1 MKNHPEKQN
10 TTSKILTFI
19 FACLCVFSAFGKTE
33 IQPHHPRLLFTTTEE
48 KAVKKL
54 IKKDPLARQLAAF
67 LKTKADSIAEAPQ
80 IPYKMDKY
88 GNMLWTSRAY
98 VLRLGTL
105 SLAYRLYGEQKYLDA
120 ANKTLLWVCG
130 YKDWDPKHYLDTAE
144 MTTAVA
150 IAYDW
155 LFDALPETTRK
166 IIKGSIYKNAISN
179 VLREYEKG
187 GPGSWA
193 KRETNWNVVCNT
205 GMTLGA
211 LAVAEDYPK
220 ETATILENAARYM
233 PNCLKHF
240 APDGVCYEGPAY
252 WGYTNSYL
260 SLYLKAVSDNGGDQG
275 GIGELPGVSRTALF
289 YKRTLTPSGQ
299 RFNFGNAS
307 TEEVMNTPAF
317 FFFSRRYQQP
327 EVAEWF
333 RKEIEK
339 TIKQNQ
345 PIHQLFF
352 LSLPWFNP
360 ASPTQNENIPSLEV
374 YHNSI
379 NDLVVLNGNRKEKGS
394 VFLVAKGGLPNQAH
408 QQMDCGTF
416 IIESDS
422 VCWTE
427 DLGADDYALPGFW
440 DGKPGGD
447 RWKYFRNNNFSHN
460 TLNIDRQPQ
469 YANGKAFVC
478 EENTHTA
485 HPYARLDL
493 SEVYKVQ
500 AHKAFRK
507 FTLINDHTIEVEDEV
522 ELRNTS
528 STVFWTAATKADVT
542 INGSVAQLQKDGKVF
557 YFRILSPE
565 GATFHTYPAYNTYPG
580 EKTIKGITM
589 LEIACP
595 AQGGKAK
602 ITVEMSS
609 KNNSNSF

>member
-211 LAVAEDYPK
+211 LAVAEDYP
-220 ETATILENAARYM
+220 EEAETILKNAAHYM

-260 SLYLKAVSDNGGDQG
+260 SLYLKAVNDNGGDQG
-275 GIGELPGVSRTALF
+275 GIGQLPGVSRTALF

-307 TEEVMNTPAF
+307 AEEVLNTPAF
-317 FFFSRRYQQP
+317 FFFSRRYHQP

-528 STVFWTAATKADVT
+528 STVFWTAATKAEVT
-542 INGSVAQLQKDGKVF
+542 INGSVAQLQKDEKVF

-565 GATFHTYPAYNTYPG
+565 GATFHTYPAYNTYLG
-580 EKTIKGITM
+580 EKPIKGITM

-609 KNNSNSF
+609 KK

>member
-1 MKNHPEKQN
+1 MKNHPKKQN

-166 IIKGSIYKNAISN
+166 IIKGSIYKNSISN

-211 LAVAEDYPK
+211 LAVAEDYP
-220 ETATILENAARYM
+220 EEAETILKNAAHYM

-260 SLYLKAVSDNGGDQG
+260 SLYLKAVNDNGGDQG
-275 GIGELPGVSRTALF
+275 GIGQLPGVSRTALF

-478 EENTHTA
+478 EENTRTA

-522 ELRNTS
+522 EVRNTS

-580 EKTIKGITM
+580 EKPIKGITM

>member
-1 MKNHPEKQN
+1 MC
-10 TTSKILTFI
+10 TLFLILWITI
-19 FACLCVFSAFGKTE
+19 PAFGYVSST
-33 IQPHHPRLLFTTTEE
+33 HPRLLFNKVEE
-48 KAVKKL
+48 KEVKKL
-54 IKKDPLARQLAAF
+54 IKKDPLVGKLASF
-67 LKTKADSIAEAPQ
+67 LKEKADSMVVLPQ
-80 IPYKMDKY
+80 LTYDLNKY
-88 GNMLWTSRAY
+88 GNILYTSRAY
-98 VLRLGTL
+98 VTRLGTL
-105 SLAYRLYGEQKYLDA
+105 SLTYRLYGEQKYLDA
-120 ANKTLLWVCG
+120 VNKTLLWICD
-130 YKDWDPKHYLDTAE
+130 YKDWDPKHFLDTAE

-155 LFDALPETTRK
+155 LFDVLPESTRQK
-166 IIKGSIYKNAISN
+166 VKESIYKNAISI

-220 ETATILENAARYM
+220 ETATILENAARYI

-240 APDGVCYEGPAY
+240 APDGVCYESLTY
-252 WGYTNSYL
+252 WGYTTSYL
-260 SLYLKAVSDNGGDQG
+260 ALYLKAVEQNGGDQA
-275 GIGELPGVSRTALF
+275 GIGQLPGISKTALYF
-289 YKRTLTPSGQ
+289 KRTLTPSGQ
-299 RFNFGNAS
+299 QFNFGNTTIGEAL
-307 TEEVMNTPAF
+307 NTPSF
-317 FFFSRRYQQP
+317 FFFSKYYRLP

-333 RKEIEK
+333 RTEI
-339 TIKQNQ
+339 NQ
-345 PIHQLFF
+345 SIQGKKALHPLFF
-352 LSLPWFNP
+352 LTLPWFD
-360 ASPTQNENIPSLEV
+360 AKSPTKTENIPPLEV

-379 NDLVVLNGNRKEKGS
+379 NDLLVLNGNRKEKGS
-394 VFLVAKGGLPNQAH
+394 IFLVAKGGTPNQAH

-440 DGKPGGD
+440 DYKPGGD

-469 YANGKAFVC
+469 YTNGKAFVC

-485 HPYARLDL
+485 QPYARLDL

-528 STVFWTAATKADVT
+528 STVFWIAATKADVT
-542 INGSVAQLQKDGKVF
+542 INGSVAQLQKDEKVF

-565 GATFHTYPAYNTYPG
+565 GATFHTYPAYNTYLG
-580 EKTIKGITM
+580 EKPIKGITM

-595 AQGGKAK
+595 AQGGKVK

-609 KNNSNSF
+609 KK

>member
-1 MKNHPEKQN
+1 MC
-10 TTSKILTFI
+10 TLFLILWITI
-19 FACLCVFSAFGKTE
+19 PAFGYVSST
-33 IQPHHPRLLFTTTEE
+33 HPRLLFNKVEE
-48 KAVKKL
+48 KEVKKL
-54 IKKDPLARQLAAF
+54 IKKDPLARELASF
-67 LKTKADSIAEAPQ
+67 LKEKADSMVVLPQ
-80 IPYKMDKY
+80 LTYDLNKY
-88 GNMLWTSRAY
+88 GNILYTSRAY
-98 VLRLGTL
+98 VTRLGTL

-120 ANKTLLWVCG
+120 VNKTLLWICD
-130 YKDWDPKHYLDTAE
+130 YKDWDPTHFLDTAE

-155 LFDALPETTRK
+155 LFNALPESTRQK
-166 IIKGSIYKNAISN
+166 VKESIYKNAISI

-240 APDGVCYEGPAY
+240 APDGVCYESLTY
-252 WGYTNSYL
+252 WGYTTSYL
-260 SLYLKAVSDNGGDQG
+260 ALYLKAVEQNGGDQT
-275 GIGELPGVSRTALF
+275 GIGQLPGISKTALYF
-289 YKRTLTPSGQ
+289 KRTLTPSGQ
-299 RFNFGNAS
+299 QFNFGNTTIGEAL
-307 TEEVMNTPAF
+307 NTPSF
-317 FFFSRRYQQP
+317 FFFSKYYHLP

-333 RKEIEK
+333 RTEI
-339 TIKQNQ
+339 NQ
-345 PIHQLFF
+345 SIQGKKALHPLFF
-352 LSLPWFNP
+352 LTLPWFD
-360 ASPTQNENIPSLEV
+360 AKSPTKTENIPPLEV

-379 NDLVVLNGNRKEKGS
+379 NDLLVLNGNRKEKGS
-394 VFLVAKGGLPNQAH
+394 IFLVAKGGTPNQAH

-422 VCWTE
+422 VSWTE

-440 DGKPGGD
+440 DYKPGGD

-485 HPYARLDL
+485 QPYARLDL

-522 ELRNTS
+522 EVRNTS

-580 EKTIKGITM
+580 EKPIKGITM

>member
-1 MKNHPEKQN
+1 MC
-10 TTSKILTFI
+10 TLFLILWITI
-19 FACLCVFSAFGKTE
+19 PAFGYVSST
-33 IQPHHPRLLFTTTEE
+33 HPRLLFNKVEE
-48 KAVKKL
+48 KEVKKL
-54 IKKDPLARQLAAF
+54 IKKDPLVGKLASF
-67 LKTKADSIAEAPQ
+67 LKEKADSMVVLPQ
-80 IPYKMDKY
+80 LTYDLNKY
-88 GNMLWTSRAY
+88 GNILYTSRAY
-98 VLRLGTL
+98 VTRLGTL
-105 SLAYRLYGEQKYLDA
+105 SLTYRLYGEQKYLDA
-120 ANKTLLWVCG
+120 VNKTLLWICD
-130 YKDWDPKHYLDTAE
+130 YKDWDPKHFLDTAE

-155 LFDALPETTRK
+155 LFDVLPESTRQK
-166 IIKGSIYKNAISN
+166 VKESIYKNAISI

-240 APDGVCYEGPAY
+240 APDGVCYESLTY
-252 WGYTNSYL
+252 WGYTTSYL
-260 SLYLKAVSDNGGDQG
+260 ALYLKAVEQNGGDQA
-275 GIGELPGVSRTALF
+275 GIGQLPGISKTALYF
-289 YKRTLTPSGQ
+289 KRTLTPSGQ
-299 RFNFGNAS
+299 QFNFGNTTIGEAL
-307 TEEVMNTPAF
+307 NTPSF
-317 FFFSRRYQQP
+317 FFFSKYYRLP

-333 RKEIEK
+333 RTEI
-339 TIKQNQ
+339 NQ
-345 PIHQLFF
+345 SIQGKKALHPLFF
-352 LSLPWFNP
+352 LTLPWFD
-360 ASPTQNENIPSLEV
+360 AKSPTKTENIPPLEV

-379 NDLVVLNGNRKEKGS
+379 NDLLVLNGNRKEKGS
-394 VFLVAKGGLPNQAH
+394 IFLVAKGGTPNQAH

-440 DGKPGGD
+440 DYKPGGD

-485 HPYARLDL
+485 QPYARLDL

-528 STVFWTAATKADVT
+528 STVFWIAATKADVT
-542 INGSVAQLQKDGKVF
+542 INGSVAQLQKDEKVF

-565 GATFHTYPAYNTYPG
+565 GATFHTYPAYNTYLG
-580 EKTIKGITM
+580 EKPIKGITM

-595 AQGGKAK
+595 AQGGKVK

-609 KNNSNSF
+609 KK

>member
-1 MKNHPEKQN
+1 MC
-10 TTSKILTFI
+10 TLFLILWITI
-19 FACLCVFSAFGKTE
+19 PAFGYVSST
-33 IQPHHPRLLFTTTEE
+33 HPRLLFNKVEE
-48 KAVKKL
+48 KEVKKL
-54 IKKDPLARQLAAF
+54 IKKDPLAGNLASF
-67 LKTKADSIAEAPQ
+67 LKEKADSMVILPQ
-80 IPYKMDKY
+80 LTYDLNKY
-88 GNMLWTSRAY
+88 GNILYTSRTY
-98 VLRLGTL
+98 VTRLGTL

-120 ANKTLLWVCG
+120 VNKTLLWICG
-130 YKDWDPKHYLDTAE
+130 YKDWDPKHFLDTAE

-155 LFDALPETTRK
+155 LFDALPESTRQK
-166 IIKGSIYKNAISN
+166 VKESIYKNAISI

-240 APDGVCYEGPAY
+240 APDGVCYESLTY
-252 WGYTNSYL
+252 WGYTTSYL
-260 SLYLKAVSDNGGDQG
+260 ALYLKAVEQNGGDQA
-275 GIGELPGVSRTALF
+275 GIGQLPGISKTALYF
-289 YKRTLTPSGQ
+289 KRTLTPSGQ
-299 RFNFGNAS
+299 QFNFGNTTIGEAL
-307 TEEVMNTPAF
+307 NTPSF
-317 FFFSRRYQQP
+317 FFFSKYYRLP

-333 RKEIEK
+333 RTEI
-339 TIKQNQ
+339 NQ
-345 PIHQLFF
+345 SIQGKKALHPLFF
-352 LSLPWFNP
+352 LTLPWFD
-360 ASPTQNENIPSLEV
+360 AKSPTKTENIPPLEV

-379 NDLVVLNGNRKEKGS
+379 NDLLVLNGNRKEKGS
-394 VFLVAKGGLPNQAH
+394 IFLVAKGGTPNQAH

-422 VCWTE
+422 VSWTE

-440 DGKPGGD
+440 DYKPGGD

-485 HPYARLDL
+485 QPYARLDL

-522 ELRNTS
+522 ELRNPS

-580 EKTIKGITM
+580 EKPIKGITM

-609 KNNSNSF
+609 KNDSNSF

>member
-211 LAVAEDYPK
+211 LAVAEDYP
-220 ETATILENAARYM
+220 EEAETILKNAAHYM

-260 SLYLKAVSDNGGDQG
+260 SLYLKAVNDNGGDQG
-275 GIGELPGVSRTALF
+275 GIGQLPGVSRTALF

-307 TEEVMNTPAF
+307 AEEVLNTPAF
-317 FFFSRRYQQP
+317 FFFSKHYGQP
-327 EVAEWF
+327 EIAEWF

-339 TIKQNQ
+339 TIRQNQ
-345 PIHQLFF
+345 PMHQLFF

-360 ASPTQNENIPSLEV
+360 ASPAQNEQIPALEV

-379 NDLVVLNGNRKEKGS
+379 NDLLVLNVDRKEKGS

-408 QQMDCGTF
+408 QQMDCGAF

-565 GATFHTYPAYNTYPG
+565 GTTFHTYPAYNTYLG
-580 EKTIKGITM
+580 EKPIKGITM

-609 KNNSNSF
+609 KK

>member
-580 EKTIKGITM
+580 EKPIKGITM

>member
-211 LAVAEDYPK
+211 LAVAEDYP
-220 ETATILENAARYM
+220 EEAETILKNAAHYM

-260 SLYLKAVSDNGGDQG
+260 SLYLKAVNDNGGDQG
-275 GIGELPGVSRTALF
+275 GIGQLPGVSRTALF

-528 STVFWTAATKADVT
+528 STVFWTAATKAEVT
-542 INGSVAQLQKDGKVF
+542 INGSVAQLQKDEKVF

-580 EKTIKGITM
+580 EKPIKGITM

-602 ITVEMSS
+602 ITVEMSN
-609 KNNSNSF
+609 KK

>member
-1 MKNHPEKQN
+1 MC
-10 TTSKILTFI
+10 TLFLILWITI
-19 FACLCVFSAFGKTE
+19 PAFGYVSST
-33 IQPHHPRLLFTTTEE
+33 HPRLLFNKVEE
-48 KAVKKL
+48 KEVKKL
-54 IKKDPLARQLAAF
+54 IKKDPLAGNLASF
-67 LKTKADSIAEAPQ
+67 LKEKADSMVILPQ
-80 IPYKMDKY
+80 LTYDLNKY
-88 GNMLWTSRAY
+88 GNILYTSRTY
-98 VLRLGTL
+98 VTRLGTL

-120 ANKTLLWVCG
+120 VNKTLLWICG
-130 YKDWDPKHYLDTAE
+130 YKDWDPKHFLDTAE

-155 LFDALPETTRK
+155 LFDALPESTRQK
-166 IIKGSIYKNAISN
+166 VKESIYKNAISI

-240 APDGVCYEGPAY
+240 APDGVCYESLTY
-252 WGYTNSYL
+252 WGYTTSYL
-260 SLYLKAVSDNGGDQG
+260 ALYLKAVEQNGGDQA
-275 GIGELPGVSRTALF
+275 GIGQLPGISKTALYF
-289 YKRTLTPSGQ
+289 KRTLTPSGQ
-299 RFNFGNAS
+299 QFNFGNTTIGEAL
-307 TEEVMNTPAF
+307 NTPSF
-317 FFFSRRYQQP
+317 FFFSKYYRLP

-333 RKEIEK
+333 RTEI
-339 TIKQNQ
+339 NQ
-345 PIHQLFF
+345 SIQGKKALHPLFF
-352 LSLPWFNP
+352 LTLPWFD
-360 ASPTQNENIPSLEV
+360 AKSPTKTENIPPLEV

-379 NDLVVLNGNRKEKGS
+379 NDLLVLNGNRKEKGS
-394 VFLVAKGGLPNQAH
+394 IFLVAKGGTPNQAH

-422 VCWTE
+422 VSWTE

-440 DGKPGGD
+440 DYKPGGD

-485 HPYARLDL
+485 QPYARLDL

-500 AHKAFRK
+500 ACKAFRK
-507 FTLINDHTIEVEDEV
+507 FTLVNDHTVEVEDKV
-522 ELRNTS
+522 ELRNPS

-580 EKTIKGITM
+580 EKPIKGITM

>member
-1 MKNHPEKQN
+1 MC
-10 TTSKILTFI
+10 TLFLILWITI
-19 FACLCVFSAFGKTE
+19 PAFGYVSST
-33 IQPHHPRLLFTTTEE
+33 HPRLLFNKVEE
-48 KAVKKL
+48 KEVKKL
-54 IKKDPLARQLAAF
+54 IKKDPLAGNLASF
-67 LKTKADSIAEAPQ
+67 LKEKADSMVILPQ
-80 IPYKMDKY
+80 LTYDLNKY
-88 GNMLWTSRAY
+88 GNILYTSRTY
-98 VLRLGTL
+98 VTRLGTL

-120 ANKTLLWVCG
+120 VNKTLLWICG
-130 YKDWDPKHYLDTAE
+130 YKDWDPKHFLDTAE

-155 LFDALPETTRK
+155 LFDALPESTRQK
-166 IIKGSIYKNAISN
+166 VKESIYKNAISI

-240 APDGVCYEGPAY
+240 APDGVCYESLTY
-252 WGYTNSYL
+252 WGYTTSYL
-260 SLYLKAVSDNGGDQG
+260 ALYLKAVEQNGGDQA
-275 GIGELPGVSRTALF
+275 GIGQLPGISKTALYF
-289 YKRTLTPSGQ
+289 KRTLTPSGQ
-299 RFNFGNAS
+299 QFNFGNTTIGEAL
-307 TEEVMNTPAF
+307 NTPSF
-317 FFFSRRYQQP
+317 FFFSKYYRLP

-333 RKEIEK
+333 RTEI
-339 TIKQNQ
+339 NQ
-345 PIHQLFF
+345 SIQGKKALHPLFF
-352 LSLPWFNP
+352 LTLPWFD
-360 ASPTQNENIPSLEV
+360 AKSPTKTENIPPLEV

-379 NDLVVLNGNRKEKGS
+379 NDLLVLNGNRKEKGS
-394 VFLVAKGGLPNQAH
+394 IFLVAKGGTPNQAH

-422 VCWTE
+422 VSWTE

-440 DGKPGGD
+440 DYKPGGD

-485 HPYARLDL
+485 QPYARLDL

-500 AHKAFRK
+500 ACKAFRK
-507 FTLINDHTIEVEDEV
+507 FTLVNDHTVEVEDKV
-522 ELRNTS
+522 ELRNPS

-580 EKTIKGITM
+580 EKPIKGITM

-602 ITVEMSS
+602 ITVEMSN
-609 KNNSNSF
+609 KK

>member
-211 LAVAEDYPK
+211 LAVAEDYP
-220 ETATILENAARYM
+220 EEAETILKNAAHYM

-260 SLYLKAVSDNGGDQG
+260 SLYLKAVNDNGGDQG
-275 GIGELPGVSRTALF
+275 GIGQLPGVSRTALF

-307 TEEVMNTPAF
+307 AEEVLNTPAF
-317 FFFSRRYQQP
+317 FFFSKHYGQP
-327 EVAEWF
+327 EIAEWF

-339 TIKQNQ
+339 TIRQNQ
-345 PIHQLFF
+345 PMHQLFF

-360 ASPTQNENIPSLEV
+360 ASPAQNEQIPALEV

-379 NDLVVLNGNRKEKGS
+379 NDLLVLNVDRKEKGS
-394 VFLVAKGGLPNQAH
+394 VFLVAKGGLPIQAH

-522 ELRNTS
+522 EVRNTS

-565 GATFHTYPAYNTYPG
+565 GTTFHTYPAYNTYLG
-580 EKTIKGITM
+580 EKPIKGITM

-609 KNNSNSF
+609 KK

>member
-1 MKNHPEKQN
+1 MKNHPKKQN

-166 IIKGSIYKNAISN
+166 IIKGSIYKNSISN

-211 LAVAEDYPK
+211 LAVAEDYP
-220 ETATILENAARYM
+220 EEAETILKNAAHYM

-260 SLYLKAVSDNGGDQG
+260 SLYLKAVNDNGGDQG
-275 GIGELPGVSRTALF
+275 GIGQLPGVSRTALF

-580 EKTIKGITM
+580 EKPIKGITM

-609 KNNSNSF
+609 KNNSSSF

>member
-211 LAVAEDYPK
+211 LAVAEDYP
-220 ETATILENAARYM
+220 EEAETILKNAAHYM

-260 SLYLKAVSDNGGDQG
+260 SLYLKAVNDNGGDQG
-275 GIGELPGVSRTALF
+275 GIGQLPGVSRTALF

-307 TEEVMNTPAF
+307 AEEVLNTPAF
-317 FFFSRRYQQP
+317 FFFSKHYGQP
-327 EVAEWF
+327 EIAEWF

-379 NDLVVLNGNRKEKGS
+379 NDLVVLNGNRKEKDS

-485 HPYARLDL
+485 QPYARLDL

-522 ELRNTS
+522 EVRNTS

-580 EKTIKGITM
+580 EKPIKGITM

>member
-211 LAVAEDYPK
+211 LAVAEDYP
-220 ETATILENAARYM
+220 EEAETILKNAAHYM

-260 SLYLKAVSDNGGDQG
+260 SLYLKAVNDNGGDQG
-275 GIGELPGVSRTALF
+275 GIGQLPGVSRTALF

-307 TEEVMNTPAF
+307 AEEVLNTPAF
-317 FFFSRRYQQP
+317 FFFSKHYGQP
-327 EVAEWF
+327 EIAEWF

-339 TIKQNQ
+339 TIRQNQ
-345 PIHQLFF
+345 PMHQLFF

-360 ASPTQNENIPSLEV
+360 ASPAQNEQIPALEV

-379 NDLVVLNGNRKEKGS
+379 NDLLVLNVDRKEKGS

-580 EKTIKGITM
+580 EKPIKGITM

-609 KNNSNSF
+609 KNNSSSF

>member
-166 IIKGSIYKNAISN
+166 IIKGSIYKNAISI

-220 ETATILENAARYM
+220 ETARILENAARYM

-528 STVFWTAATKADVT
+528 STVFWTAATKAEVT
-542 INGSVAQLQKDGKVF
+542 INGSVAQLQKDEKVF

-565 GATFHTYPAYNTYPG
+565 GATFHTYPAYNTYLG
-580 EKTIKGITM
+580 EKPIKGITM

-609 KNNSNSF
+609 KK

>member
-211 LAVAEDYPK
+211 LAVAEDYP
-220 ETATILENAARYM
+220 EEAETILKNAAHYM

-252 WGYTNSYL
+252 WGYSNSYL
-260 SLYLKAVSDNGGDQG
+260 SLYLKAVNDNGGDQG
-275 GIGELPGVSRTALF
+275 GIGELPGVSRTSLF

-528 STVFWTAATKADVT
+528 STVFWTAATKAEVT
-542 INGSVAQLQKDGKVF
+542 INGSVAQLQKDEKVF

-565 GATFHTYPAYNTYPG
+565 GTTFHTYPAYNTYLG
-580 EKTIKGITM
+580 EKPIKGITM

-609 KNNSNSF
+609 KK

>member
-307 TEEVMNTPAF
+307 AEEVLNTPAF
-317 FFFSRRYQQP
+317 FFFSKHYGQP
-327 EVAEWF
+327 EIAEWF

-339 TIKQNQ
+339 TIRQNQ
-345 PIHQLFF
+345 PMHQLFF

-360 ASPTQNENIPSLEV
+360 ASPAQNEQIPALEV

-379 NDLVVLNGNRKEKGS
+379 NDLLVLNVDRKEKGS

-522 ELRNTS
+522 EVRNTS

-565 GATFHTYPAYNTYPG
+565 GTTFHTYPAYNTYLG
-580 EKTIKGITM
+580 EKPIKGITM

-609 KNNSNSF
+609 KK

>member
-1 MKNHPEKQN
+1 MKNHPKKQN

-166 IIKGSIYKNAISN
+166 IIKGSIYKNSISN

-211 LAVAEDYPK
+211 LAVAEDYP
-220 ETATILENAARYM
+220 EEAETILKNAAHYM

-260 SLYLKAVSDNGGDQG
+260 SLYLKAVNDNGGDQG

-485 HPYARLDL
+485 QPYARLDL

-542 INGSVAQLQKDGKVF
+542 INGSVAQLQKDEKVF

-580 EKTIKGITM
+580 EKPIKGITM

-595 AQGGKAK
+595 AQRGKAK

-609 KNNSNSF
+609 TNNSSSF

>member
-1 MKNHPEKQN
+1 MKNHPKKQN

-166 IIKGSIYKNAISN
+166 IIKGSIYKNSISN

-211 LAVAEDYPK
+211 LAVAEDYP
-220 ETATILENAARYM
+220 EEAETILKNAAHYM

-260 SLYLKAVSDNGGDQG
+260 SLYLKAVNDNGGDQG
-275 GIGELPGVSRTALF
+275 GIGQLPGVSRTALF

-317 FFFSRRYQQP
+317 FFFSRKYQQP

-478 EENTHTA
+478 EENTRTA
-485 HPYARLDL
+485 HPYARLNL

-522 ELRNTS
+522 EVRNTS

-542 INGSVAQLQKDGKVF
+542 INGSVAQLQKDEKVF

-580 EKTIKGITM
+580 EKPIKGITM

-595 AQGGKAK
+595 AQRGKAK

-609 KNNSNSF
+609 KNNSSSF

>member
-1 MKNHPEKQN
+1 MC
-10 TTSKILTFI
+10 TLFLILWITI
-19 FACLCVFSAFGKTE
+19 PAFGNVSST
-33 IQPHHPRLLFTTTEE
+33 HPRLLFNKVEE
-48 KAVKKL
+48 KEVKKL
-54 IKKDPLARQLAAF
+54 IKKDPLAGELASF
-67 LKTKADSIAEAPQ
+67 LKEKADSMVILPQ
-80 IPYKMDKY
+80 LTYDLNKY
-88 GNMLWTSRAY
+88 GNILYTSRAY
-98 VLRLGTL
+98 VTRLGTL

-120 ANKTLLWVCG
+120 VNKTLLWICD
-130 YKDWDPKHYLDTAE
+130 YKDWDPTHFLDTAE

-155 LFDALPETTRK
+155 LFDALPESTRQK
-166 IIKGSIYKNAISN
+166 VKESIYKNAISI

-220 ETATILENAARYM
+220 ETATILENAARYYM

-240 APDGVCYEGPAY
+240 APDGVCYESLTY
-252 WGYTNSYL
+252 WGYTTSYL
-260 SLYLKAVSDNGGDQG
+260 ALYLKAVEQNGGDQT
-275 GIGELPGVSRTALF
+275 GIGQLPGISKTALYF
-289 YKRTLTPSGQ
+289 KRTLTPSGQ
-299 RFNFGNAS
+299 QFNFGNTTIGEAL
-307 TEEVMNTPAF
+307 NTPSF
-317 FFFSRRYQQP
+317 FFFSKYYHLP

-333 RKEIEK
+333 RTEI
-339 TIKQNQ
+339 NQ
-345 PIHQLFF
+345 SIQGKKALHPLFF
-352 LSLPWFNP
+352 LTLPWFD
-360 ASPTQNENIPSLEV
+360 AKSPTKTENIPPLEV

-379 NDLVVLNGNRKEKGS
+379 NDLLVLNGNRKEKGS
-394 VFLVAKGGLPNQAH
+394 IFLVAKGGTPNQAH

-422 VCWTE
+422 VSWTE

-440 DGKPGGD
+440 DYKPGGD

-485 HPYARLDL
+485 QPYARLDL

-580 EKTIKGITM
+580 EKPIKGITI

-602 ITVEMSS
+602 ITVKMSN
-609 KNNSNSF
+609 KK

>member
-1 MKNHPEKQN
+1 MC
-10 TTSKILTFI
+10 TLFLILWITI
-19 FACLCVFSAFGKTE
+19 PAFGNVSST
-33 IQPHHPRLLFTTTEE
+33 HPRLLFNKVEE
-48 KAVKKL
+48 KEVKKL
-54 IKKDPLARQLAAF
+54 IKKDPLAGELASF
-67 LKTKADSIAEAPQ
+67 LKEKADSMVILPQ
-80 IPYKMDKY
+80 LTYDLNKY
-88 GNMLWTSRAY
+88 GNILYTSRAY
-98 VLRLGTL
+98 VTRLGTL

-120 ANKTLLWVCG
+120 VNNTLLWICN
-130 YKDWDPKHYLDTAE
+130 YKDWDPTHFLDTAE

-155 LFDALPETTRK
+155 LFDALPESTRQK
-166 IIKGSIYKNAISN
+166 VKESIYKNAISI

-240 APDGVCYEGPAY
+240 APDGVCYESLTY
-252 WGYTNSYL
+252 WGYTTSYL
-260 SLYLKAVSDNGGDQG
+260 ALYLKAVEQNGGDQT
-275 GIGELPGVSRTALF
+275 GIGQLPGISKTALYF
-289 YKRTLTPSGQ
+289 KRTLTPSGQ
-299 RFNFGNAS
+299 QFNFGNTTIGEAL
-307 TEEVMNTPAF
+307 NTPSF
-317 FFFSRRYQQP
+317 FFFSKYYHLP

-333 RKEIEK
+333 RTEI
-339 TIKQNQ
+339 NQ
-345 PIHQLFF
+345 SIQGKKALHPLFF
-352 LSLPWFNP
+352 LTLPWFD
-360 ASPTQNENIPSLEV
+360 AKSPTKTENIPPLEV

-379 NDLVVLNGNRKEKGS
+379 NDLLVLNGNRKEKGS
-394 VFLVAKGGLPNQAH
+394 IFLVAKGGTPNQAH

-422 VCWTE
+422 VSWTE

-440 DGKPGGD
+440 DYKPGGD

-485 HPYARLDL
+485 QPYARLDL
-493 SEVYKVQ
+493 SEIYKVQ
-500 AHKAFRK
+500 AHKALRK
-507 FTLINDHTIEVEDEV
+507 FTLVNDHTIEVEDEV
-522 ELRNTS
+522 ALRNTS

-580 EKTIKGITM
+580 EKPIKGITI

-602 ITVEMSS
+602 ITVKMSN
-609 KNNSNSF
+609 KK

>member
-1 MKNHPEKQN
+1 MC
-10 TTSKILTFI
+10 TLFLILWITI
-19 FACLCVFSAFGKTE
+19 PAFGYVSST
-33 IQPHHPRLLFTTTEE
+33 HPRLLFNKVEE
-48 KAVKKL
+48 KEVKKL
-54 IKKDPLARQLAAF
+54 IKKDPLAGELSAF
-67 LKTKADSIAEAPQ
+67 LKEKADSMVVLPQ
-80 IPYKMDKY
+80 LTYDLNKY
-88 GNMLWTSRAY
+88 GNILYTSRAY
-98 VLRLGTL
+98 VTRLGTL

-120 ANKTLLWVCG
+120 VNKTLLWICD
-130 YKDWDPKHYLDTAE
+130 YKDWDPTHFLDTAE

-155 LFDALPETTRK
+155 LFDALPESTRQK
-166 IIKGSIYKNAISN
+166 VKESIYKNAISI
-179 VLREYEKG
+179 VLCEYEKG

-211 LAVAEDYPK
+211 LAIAEDYPK

-240 APDGVCYEGPAY
+240 APDGVCYESLTY
-252 WGYTNSYL
+252 WGYTTSYL
-260 SLYLKAVSDNGGDQG
+260 ALYLKAVEQNGGDQA
-275 GIGELPGVSRTALF
+275 GIGQLPGISKTALYF
-289 YKRTLTPSGQ
+289 KRTLTPSGQ
-299 RFNFGNAS
+299 QFNFGNTTIGEAL
-307 TEEVMNTPAF
+307 NTPSF
-317 FFFSRRYQQP
+317 FFFSKYYRLP

-333 RKEIEK
+333 RTEI
-339 TIKQNQ
+339 NQ
-345 PIHQLFF
+345 SIQGKKALHPLFF
-352 LSLPWFNP
+352 LTLPWFDAKSP
-360 ASPTQNENIPSLEV
+360 AKSENIPPLEV

-379 NDLVVLNGNRKEKGS
+379 NDLLVLNRKRKEKGS
-394 VFLVAKGGLPNQAH
+394 IFLVAKGGTPNQAH

-422 VCWTE
+422 VSWTE

-440 DGKPGGD
+440 DYKPGGD

-485 HPYARLDL
+485 QPYARLDL

-557 YFRILSPE
+557 YFRILSPK
-565 GATFHTYPAYNTYPG
+565 GTTFHTYPAYNTYPG

>member
-211 LAVAEDYPK
+211 LAVAEDYP
-220 ETATILENAARYM
+220 EEAETILKNAAHYM

-260 SLYLKAVSDNGGDQG
+260 SLYLKAVNDNGGDQG
-275 GIGELPGVSRTALF
+275 GIGQLPGVSRTALF

-307 TEEVMNTPAF
+307 AEEVLNTPAF
-317 FFFSRRYQQP
+317 FFFSKHYGQP
-327 EVAEWF
+327 EIAEWF

-528 STVFWTAATKADVT
+528 STVFWTAATKAEVT
-542 INGSVAQLQKDGKVF
+542 INGSVAQLQKDEKVF

-565 GATFHTYPAYNTYPG
+565 GATFHTYPAYNTYLG
-580 EKTIKGITM
+580 EKPIKGITM

-609 KNNSNSF
+609 KK

>member
-1 MKNHPEKQN
+1 MC
-10 TTSKILTFI
+10 TLFLILWITI
-19 FACLCVFSAFGKTE
+19 PAFGYVSST
-33 IQPHHPRLLFTTTEE
+33 HPRLLFNKVEE
-48 KAVKKL
+48 KEVKKL
-54 IKKDPLARQLAAF
+54 IKKDTLAGKLASF
-67 LKTKADSIAEAPQ
+67 LKEKADSMVVLPQ
-80 IPYKMDKY
+80 LTYDLNKY
-88 GNMLWTSRAY
+88 GNILYTSRAY
-98 VLRLGTL
+98 VTRLGTL

-120 ANKTLLWVCG
+120 VNKTLLWICG
-130 YKDWDPKHYLDTAE
+130 YKDWDPKHFLDTAE

-155 LFDALPETTRK
+155 LFDALPESTRQK
-166 IIKGSIYKNAISN
+166 VKKSIYKNAISI

-240 APDGVCYEGPAY
+240 APDGVCYESLTY
-252 WGYTNSYL
+252 WGYTTSYL
-260 SLYLKAVSDNGGDQG
+260 ALYLKAVEQNGGDQA
-275 GIGELPGVSRTALF
+275 GIGQLPGISKTALYF
-289 YKRTLTPSGQ
+289 KRTLTPSGQ
-299 RFNFGNAS
+299 QFNFGNTTIGEAL
-307 TEEVMNTPAF
+307 NTPSF
-317 FFFSRRYQQP
+317 FFFSKYYRLP

-333 RKEIEK
+333 RTE
-339 TIKQNQ
+339 IKQSIQ
-345 PIHQLFF
+345 EKKALHPLFF
-352 LSLPWFNP
+352 LTLPWFDAKSP
-360 ASPTQNENIPSLEV
+360 AKSENIPSLEV

-394 VFLVAKGGLPNQAH
+394 VFLVAKGGTPNQAH

-440 DGKPGGD
+440 DYKPGGD

-485 HPYARLDL
+485 QPYARLDL
-493 SEVYKVQ
+493 SEIYKVQ
-500 AHKAFRK
+500 AHKALRK
-507 FTLINDHTIEVEDEV
+507 FTLVNDHTIEVEDEV
-522 ELRNTS
+522 ALRNTS

-580 EKTIKGITM
+580 EKPIKGITM

-602 ITVEMSS
+602 ITIEMSS

>member
-522 ELRNTS
+522 EVRNTS
-528 STVFWTAATKADVT
+528 STVFLTAATKADVT

-565 GATFHTYPAYNTYPG
+565 GTTFHTYPAYNTYLG
-580 EKTIKGITM
+580 EKPIKGITM

-609 KNNSNSF
+609 KK

>member
-211 LAVAEDYPK
+211 LAVAEDYP
-220 ETATILENAARYM
+220 EEAETILKNAAHYM

-260 SLYLKAVSDNGGDQG
+260 SLYLKAVNDNGGDQG
-275 GIGELPGVSRTALF
+275 GIGQLPGVSRTALF

-307 TEEVMNTPAF
+307 AEEVLNTPAF
-317 FFFSRRYQQP
+317 FFFSKHYGQP
-327 EVAEWF
+327 EIAEWF

-339 TIKQNQ
+339 TIRQNQ
-345 PIHQLFF
+345 PMHQLFF

-360 ASPTQNENIPSLEV
+360 ASPAQNEQIPALEV

-379 NDLVVLNGNRKEKGS
+379 NDLLVLNVDRKEKGS

-485 HPYARLDL
+485 QPYARLDL

-500 AHKAFRK
+500 ACKAFRK
-507 FTLINDHTIEVEDEV
+507 FTLVNDHTIEVEDKM
-522 ELRNTS
+522 ELRNPS

-557 YFRILSPE
+557 YFRILSPD
-565 GATFHTYPAYNTYPG
+565 GATFHTYPAYNTYLG
-580 EKTIKGITM
+580 EKPIKGITM

-609 KNNSNSF
+609 KK

>member
-1 MKNHPEKQN
+1 MY
-10 TTSKILTFI
+10 TLFLILWITI
-19 FACLCVFSAFGKTE
+19 PAFGYVSST
-33 IQPHHPRLLFTTTEE
+33 HPRLLFNKVEE
-48 KAVKKL
+48 KEVKKL
-54 IKKDPLARQLAAF
+54 IKKDPLARELASF
-67 LKTKADSIAEAPQ
+67 LKEKADSMVVLPQ
-80 IPYKMDKY
+80 LTYDLNKY
-88 GNMLWTSRAY
+88 GNILYTSRAY
-98 VLRLGTL
+98 VTRLGTL

-120 ANKTLLWVCG
+120 VNKTLLWICD
-130 YKDWDPKHYLDTAE
+130 YKDWDPTHFLDTAE
-144 MTTAVA
+144 MTTAVV

-155 LFDALPETTRK
+155 LFDALPESTRQK
-166 IIKGSIYKNAISN
+166 VKESIYKNAISI

-187 GPGSWA
+187 GSGSWA

-240 APDGVCYEGPAY
+240 APDGVCYESLTY
-252 WGYTNSYL
+252 WGYTTSYL
-260 SLYLKAVSDNGGDQG
+260 ALYLKAVEQNGGDQA
-275 GIGELPGVSRTALF
+275 GIGQLPGISKTALYF
-289 YKRTLTPSGQ
+289 KRTLTPSGQ
-299 RFNFGNAS
+299 QFNFGNTTIGEAL
-307 TEEVMNTPAF
+307 NTPSF
-317 FFFSRRYQQP
+317 FFFSKYYHLP

-333 RKEIEK
+333 RTEI
-339 TIKQNQ
+339 NQ
-345 PIHQLFF
+345 SIQGKKALHPLFF
-352 LSLPWFNP
+352 LTLPWFD
-360 ASPTQNENIPSLEV
+360 AKSPTKTENIPPLEV

-379 NDLVVLNGNRKEKGS
+379 NDLLVLNGNRKEKGS
-394 VFLVAKGGLPNQAH
+394 IFLVAKGGTPNQAH

-422 VCWTE
+422 VSWTE

-440 DGKPGGD
+440 DYKPGGN

-522 ELRNTS
+522 EVRNTS

-580 EKTIKGITM
+580 EKPIKGITM

>member
-1 MKNHPEKQN
+1 MC
-10 TTSKILTFI
+10 TLFLILWSTI
-19 FACLCVFSAFGKTE
+19 PAFGYVPST
-33 IQPHHPRLLFTTTEE
+33 HPRLLFNKVEE
-48 KAVKKL
+48 KEVKKL
-54 IKKDPLARQLAAF
+54 IKKDPLAGKLASF
-67 LKTKADSIAEAPQ
+67 LKEKADSMVVLPQ
-80 IPYKMDKY
+80 LTYDLNKY
-88 GNMLWTSRAY
+88 GNILYTSRAY
-98 VLRLGTL
+98 VTRLGTL

-120 ANKTLLWVCG
+120 VNKTLLWICG
-130 YKDWDPKHYLDTAE
+130 YKDWDPKHFLDTAE
-144 MTTAVA
+144 MITAVA

-155 LFDALPETTRK
+155 LFDALPESTRQK
-166 IIKGSIYKNAISN
+166 VKESIYKNAISI

-240 APDGVCYEGPAY
+240 APDGVCYESLTY
-252 WGYTNSYL
+252 WGYTTSYL
-260 SLYLKAVSDNGGDQG
+260 ALYLKAVEQNGGDQA
-275 GIGELPGVSRTALF
+275 GIGQLPGISKTALYF
-289 YKRTLTPSGQ
+289 KRTLTPSGQ
-299 RFNFGNAS
+299 QFNFGNTTIGEAL
-307 TEEVMNTPAF
+307 NTPSF
-317 FFFSRRYQQP
+317 FFFSKYYRLP

-333 RKEIEK
+333 RTQINQSIQEK
-339 TIKQNQ
+339 KVLH
-345 PIHQLFF
+345 PLFF
-352 LSLPWFNP
+352 LTLPWFDAKSP
-360 ASPTQNENIPSLEV
+360 AKSENIPPLEV

-379 NDLVVLNGNRKEKGS
+379 NDLLVLNGNRKEKGS
-394 VFLVAKGGLPNQAH
+394 VFLVAKGGTPNQAH

-427 DLGADDYALPGFW
+427 DLGADDYALSGFW
-440 DGKPGGD
+440 DYKPGGE

-485 HPYARLDL
+485 QPYARLDL

-500 AHKAFRK
+500 ACKAFRK
-507 FTLINDHTIEVEDEV
+507 FTLVNDHTIEVEDEV
-522 ELRNTS
+522 ELRNSS
-528 STVFWTAATKADVT
+528 STVFWTTATKADVT

-580 EKTIKGITM
+580 EKPIKGITM

-602 ITVEMSS
+602 ITVEMSN
-609 KNNSNSF
+609 KK

>member
-155 LFDALPETTRK
+155 LFDALPEATRK

-211 LAVAEDYPK
+211 LAVAEDYP
-220 ETATILENAARYM
+220 EEAETILKNAAHYM

-260 SLYLKAVSDNGGDQG
+260 SLYLKAVNDNGGDQG
-275 GIGELPGVSRTALF
+275 GIGQLPGVSRTALF

-307 TEEVMNTPAF
+307 AEEVLNTPAF
-317 FFFSRRYQQP
+317 FFFSKHYGQP
-327 EVAEWF
+327 EIAEWF

-339 TIKQNQ
+339 TIRQNQ
-345 PIHQLFF
+345 PMHQLFF

-360 ASPTQNENIPSLEV
+360 ASPAQNEQIPALEV

-379 NDLVVLNGNRKEKGS
+379 NDLLVLNVDRKEKGS

-485 HPYARLDL
+485 QPYARLDL

-500 AHKAFRK
+500 ACKAFRK
-507 FTLINDHTIEVEDEV
+507 FTLVNDHTIEVEDKV
-522 ELRNTS
+522 ELRNPS

-565 GATFHTYPAYNTYPG
+565 GATFHTYPAYNTYLG
-580 EKTIKGITM
+580 EKPIKGITM

-609 KNNSNSF
+609 KK

>member
-1 MKNHPEKQN
+1 MC
-10 TTSKILTFI
+10 TLFLILWITI
-19 FACLCVFSAFGKTE
+19 PAFGNVSST
-33 IQPHHPRLLFTTTEE
+33 HPRLLFNKVEE
-48 KAVKKL
+48 KEVKKL
-54 IKKDPLARQLAAF
+54 IKKDPLAGELASF
-67 LKTKADSIAEAPQ
+67 LKEKADSMVILPQ
-80 IPYKMDKY
+80 LTYDLNKY
-88 GNMLWTSRAY
+88 GNILYTSRAY
-98 VLRLGTL
+98 VTRLGTL

-120 ANKTLLWVCG
+120 VNKTLLWICD
-130 YKDWDPKHYLDTAE
+130 YKDWDPTHFLDTAE

-155 LFDALPETTRK
+155 LFDALPESTRQK
-166 IIKGSIYKNAISN
+166 VKESIYKNAISI

-240 APDGVCYEGPAY
+240 APDGVCYESLTY
-252 WGYTNSYL
+252 WGYTTSYL
-260 SLYLKAVSDNGGDQG
+260 ALYLKAVEQNGGDQT
-275 GIGELPGVSRTALF
+275 GIGQLPGISKTALYF
-289 YKRTLTPSGQ
+289 KRTLTPSGQ
-299 RFNFGNAS
+299 QFNFGNTTIGEAL
-307 TEEVMNTPAF
+307 NTPSF
-317 FFFSRRYQQP
+317 FFFSKYYHLP

-333 RKEIEK
+333 RTEI
-339 TIKQNQ
+339 NQ
-345 PIHQLFF
+345 SIQGKKALHPLFF
-352 LSLPWFNP
+352 LTLPWFD
-360 ASPTQNENIPSLEV
+360 AKSPTKTENIPPLEV

-379 NDLVVLNGNRKEKGS
+379 NDLLVLNGNRKEKGS
-394 VFLVAKGGLPNQAH
+394 IFLVAKGGTPNQAH

-422 VCWTE
+422 VSWTE

-440 DGKPGGD
+440 DYKPGGD

-485 HPYARLDL
+485 QPYARLDL

-609 KNNSNSF
+609 KNNSSSF

>member
-10 TTSKILTFI
+10 TAGKLLTFI
-19 FACLCVFSAFGKTE
+19 FACLCAFSAYGKTE
-33 IQPHHPRLLFTTTEE
+33 IHPRHPRLLFTTTEE

-54 IKKDPLARQLAAF
+54 IKKDPLAGQLAAF
-67 LKTKADSIAEAPQ
+67 LKTKADSIAEAQQ
-80 IPYKMDKY
+80 IPYKLDKY
-88 GNMLWTSRAY
+88 GALLWTSRAY

-120 ANKTLLWVCG
+120 ANETLLWLCN
-130 YKDWDPKHYLDTAE
+130 YKDWHPAHYLDTAE

-155 LFDALPETTRK
+155 LFDALPEATRQK
-166 IIKGSIYKNAISN
+166 VKESIYRNALSR

-187 GPGSWA
+187 GSGSWA

-205 GMTLGA
+205 GMTMGA
-211 LAVAEDYPK
+211 LAVAEDYP
-220 ETATILENAARYM
+220 EEAEIILKNAARYM

-260 SLYLKAVSDNGGDQG
+260 SLYLKAVNDNGGDQG
-275 GIGELPGVSRTALF
+275 GIGQLPGVSRTALF

-307 TEEVMNTPAF
+307 AEEVLNTPAF
-317 FFFSRRYQQP
+317 FFFSKHYGQP
-327 EVAEWF
+327 EIAEWF

-339 TIKQNQ
+339 TIRQNQ
-345 PIHQLFF
+345 PMHQLFF

-360 ASPTQNENIPSLEV
+360 ASPAQNEQIPALEV

-379 NDLVVLNGNRKEKGS
+379 NDLLVLNGDRKEKGS

-427 DLGADDYALPGFW
+427 DLGADDYSIPGFW
-440 DGKPGGD
+440 DYKPGGD

-460 TLNIDRQPQ
+460 TLNIDRQLQ

-478 EENTHTA
+478 EEKPDA
-485 HPYARLDL
+485 AQPYARIDL
-493 SEVYKVQ
+493 SETYKGQ
-500 AHKAFRK
+500 ARTAFRK
-507 FTLINDHTIEVEDEV
+507 FTLTDNQTIEVADEV
-522 ELRNTS
+522 ELRNPS
-528 STVFWTAATKADVT
+528 STIFWTVATKADVKVNENT
-542 INGSVAQLQKDGKVF
+542 ALLQKDGKEF
-557 YFRILSPE
+557 YFRIVYPD

-580 EKTIKGITM
+580 EKPIKGITM
-589 LEIACP
+589 LEAACTP
-595 AQGGKAK
+595 QTGKGK
-602 ITVEMSS
+602 IIIRMSS
-609 KNNSNSF
+609 KSK

>member
-211 LAVAEDYPK
+211 LAVAEDYP
-220 ETATILENAARYM
+220 EEAETILKNAAHYM

-260 SLYLKAVSDNGGDQG
+260 SLYLKAVNDNGGDQG
-275 GIGELPGVSRTALF
+275 GIGQLPGVSRTALF

-307 TEEVMNTPAF
+307 AEEVLNTPAF

-528 STVFWTAATKADVT
+528 STVFWTAATKAEVT
-542 INGSVAQLQKDGKVF
+542 INGSVAQLQKDEKVF

-565 GATFHTYPAYNTYPG
+565 GATFHTYPAYNTYLG
-580 EKTIKGITM
+580 EKPIKGITM

-609 KNNSNSF
+609 KK

>member
-211 LAVAEDYPK
+211 LAVAEDYP
-220 ETATILENAARYM
+220 EEAETILKNAAHYM

-260 SLYLKAVSDNGGDQG
+260 SLYLKAVNDNGGDQG
-275 GIGELPGVSRTALF
+275 GIGQLPGVSRTALF

-478 EENTHTA
+478 EENTRTA

-522 ELRNTS
+522 EVRNTS

-580 EKTIKGITM
+580 EKPIKGITM

>member
-1 MKNHPEKQN
+1 MNRKQ
-10 TTSKILTFI
+10 SFI
-19 FACLCVFSAFGKTE
+19 FKISKVCTLFLILWSTIPTFGYVPST
-33 IQPHHPRLLFTTTEE
+33 HPRLLFNKTEE
-48 KAVKKL
+48 KEVKKL
-54 IKKDPLARQLAAF
+54 IKKDPLAGELASF
-67 LKTKADSIAEAPQ
+67 LKEKADSMVVLPQ
-80 IPYKMDKY
+80 LTYDLNKY
-88 GNMLWTSRAY
+88 GNILYTSRAY
-98 VLRLGTL
+98 VTRLGTL

-120 ANKTLLWVCG
+120 VNNALLWICD
-130 YKDWDPKHYLDTAE
+130 YKDWDPTHFLDTAE

-150 IAYDW
+150 LAYDW
-155 LFDALPETTRK
+155 LFDALPESTRQK
-166 IIKGSIYKNAISN
+166 VKDSIYKNAISI

-211 LAVAEDYPK
+211 LAVAEDYTK
-220 ETATILENAARYM
+220 ETEIILENAARYM

-240 APDGVCYEGPAY
+240 APDGVCYESLTY
-252 WGYTNSYL
+252 WGYTTSYL
-260 SLYLKAVSDNGGDQG
+260 ALYLKAVEQNGGDRA
-275 GIGELPGVSRTALF
+275 GIGQLPGISNTALYF
-289 YKRTLTPSGQ
+289 KRTLTPSGQ
-299 RFNFGNAS
+299 QFNFGNTTIGEAL
-307 TEEVMNTPAF
+307 NTPSF
-317 FFFSRRYQQP
+317 FFFSKYYRLP

-333 RKEIEK
+333 RTE
-339 TIKQNQ
+339 IKQSIQ
-345 PIHQLFF
+345 EKKALHPLFF
-352 LSLPWFNP
+352 LTLPWFDTKSP
-360 ASPTQNENIPSLEV
+360 AKSENIPSLEV

-394 VFLVAKGGLPNQAH
+394 VFLVAKGGTPNQAH

-440 DGKPGGD
+440 DYKPGGD

-485 HPYARLDL
+485 QPYARLNL

-507 FTLINDHTIEVEDEV
+507 FTLINNHTIEIEDEV

-528 STVFWTAATKADVT
+528 STVFWTAATKADIT

-580 EKTIKGITM
+580 EKPIKGITM

-609 KNNSNSF
+609 KK

>member
-187 GPGSWA
+187 DPGSWA

-211 LAVAEDYPK
+211 LAVAEDYP
-220 ETATILENAARYM
+220 EEAETILKNAAHYM

-260 SLYLKAVSDNGGDQG
+260 SLYLKAVNDNGGDQG
-275 GIGELPGVSRTALF
+275 GIGQLPGVSRTALF

-307 TEEVMNTPAF
+307 AEEVLNTPAF
-317 FFFSRRYQQP
+317 FFFSKHYGQP
-327 EVAEWF
+327 EIAEWF

-339 TIKQNQ
+339 TIRQNQ
-345 PIHQLFF
+345 PMHQLFF

-360 ASPTQNENIPSLEV
+360 ASPAQNEQIPALEV

-379 NDLVVLNGNRKEKGS
+379 NDLLVLNVDRKEKGS

-565 GATFHTYPAYNTYPG
+565 GTTFHTYPAYNTYLG
-580 EKTIKGITM
+580 EKPIKGITM

-609 KNNSNSF
+609 KK

>member
-1 MKNHPEKQN
+1 MC
-10 TTSKILTFI
+10 TLFLILWITI
-19 FACLCVFSAFGKTE
+19 PAFGNVSST
-33 IQPHHPRLLFTTTEE
+33 HPRLLFNKVEE
-48 KAVKKL
+48 KEVKKL
-54 IKKDPLARQLAAF
+54 IKKDPLAGELASF
-67 LKTKADSIAEAPQ
+67 LKEKADSMVILPQ
-80 IPYKMDKY
+80 LTYDLNKY
-88 GNMLWTSRAY
+88 GNILYTSRAY
-98 VLRLGTL
+98 VTRLGTL

-120 ANKTLLWVCG
+120 VNKTLLWICD
-130 YKDWDPKHYLDTAE
+130 YKDWDPTHFLDTAE

-155 LFDALPETTRK
+155 LFDALPESTRQK
-166 IIKGSIYKNAISN
+166 VKESIYKNAISI

-240 APDGVCYEGPAY
+240 APDGVCYESLTY
-252 WGYTNSYL
+252 WGYTTSYL
-260 SLYLKAVSDNGGDQG
+260 ALYLKAVEQNGGDQT
-275 GIGELPGVSRTALF
+275 GIGQLPGISKTALYF
-289 YKRTLTPSGQ
+289 KRTLTPSGQ
-299 RFNFGNAS
+299 QFNFGNTTIGEAL
-307 TEEVMNTPAF
+307 NTPSF
-317 FFFSRRYQQP
+317 FFFSKYYHLP

-333 RKEIEK
+333 RTEI
-339 TIKQNQ
+339 NQ
-345 PIHQLFF
+345 SIQGKKALHPLFF
-352 LSLPWFNP
+352 LTLPWFD
-360 ASPTQNENIPSLEV
+360 AKSPTKTENIPPLEV

-379 NDLVVLNGNRKEKGS
+379 NDLLVLNGNRKEKGS
-394 VFLVAKGGLPNQAH
+394 IFLVAKGGTPNQAH

-440 DGKPGGD
+440 DYKPGGD

-485 HPYARLDL
+485 QPYARLDL

-500 AHKAFRK
+500 ACKAFRK
-507 FTLINDHTIEVEDEV
+507 FTLVNDHTIEVEDKV
-522 ELRNTS
+522 ELRNPS

-580 EKTIKGITM
+580 EKPIKGITI

-602 ITVEMSS
+602 ITVKMSN
-609 KNNSNSF
+609 KK

>member
-1 MKNHPEKQN
+1 MNRKQ
-10 TTSKILTFI
+10 SFI
-19 FACLCVFSAFGKTE
+19 FKISKVCTLFLILWITIPAFGYVSST
-33 IQPHHPRLLFTTTEE
+33 HPRLLFNKVEE
-48 KAVKKL
+48 KEVKKL
-54 IKKDPLARQLAAF
+54 IKKDPLAGKLASF
-67 LKTKADSIAEAPQ
+67 LKEKADSMVVLPQ
-80 IPYKMDKY
+80 LTYDLNKY
-88 GNMLWTSRAY
+88 GNILYTSRAY
-98 VLRLGTL
+98 VTRLGTL

-120 ANKTLLWVCG
+120 VNKTLLWICG
-130 YKDWDPKHYLDTAE
+130 YKDWDPTHFLDTAE

-155 LFDALPETTRK
+155 LFDALPESTRQK
-166 IIKGSIYKNAISN
+166 VKESIYKNAISI

-187 GPGSWA
+187 GSGSWA

-211 LAVAEDYPK
+211 LAIAENYPEEVK
-220 ETATILENAARYM
+220 TILENAAYYL

-240 APDGVCYEGPAY
+240 APDGVCYESLTY
-252 WGYTNSYL
+252 WGYTTSYL
-260 SLYLKAVSDNGGDQG
+260 ALYLKAVEQNGGDRA
-275 GIGELPGVSRTALF
+275 GIGQLPGISKTALYF
-289 YKRTLTPSGQ
+289 KRTLTPSGQ
-299 RFNFGNAS
+299 QFNFGNTTIGEAL
-307 TEEVMNTPAF
+307 NTPSF
-317 FFFSRRYQQP
+317 FFFSKYYRLP

-333 RKEIEK
+333 RTQINQSIQEK
-339 TIKQNQ
+339 KALH
-345 PIHQLFF
+345 PLFF
-352 LSLPWFNP
+352 LTLPWFDAKSP
-360 ASPTQNENIPSLEV
+360 AKSENIPSLEV

-379 NDLVVLNGNRKEKGS
+379 NDLVVLNGNRQERGS
-394 VFLVAKGGLPNQAH
+394 VFLVAKGGTPNQAH

-427 DLGADDYALPGFW
+427 DLGADDYDLPGFW
-440 DGKPGGD
+440 DYKPGGD

-485 HPYARLDL
+485 QPYARLDL

-500 AHKAFRK
+500 ACKAFRK
-507 FTLINDHTIEVEDEV
+507 FTLVNDHTIEVEDKV
-522 ELRNTS
+522 ELRNPS

-580 EKTIKGITM
+580 EKPIKGITM

-602 ITVEMSS
+602 ITVEMSN
-609 KNNSNSF
+609 KK

>member
-1 MKNHPEKQN
+1 MC
-10 TTSKILTFI
+10 TLFLILWITI
-19 FACLCVFSAFGKTE
+19 PAFGYVSST
-33 IQPHHPRLLFTTTEE
+33 HPRLLFNKVEE
-48 KAVKKL
+48 KEVKKL
-54 IKKDPLARQLAAF
+54 IKKDPLAGKLASF
-67 LKTKADSIAEAPQ
+67 LKEKADSMVVLPQ
-80 IPYKMDKY
+80 LTYDLNKY
-88 GNMLWTSRAY
+88 GNILYTSRAY
-98 VLRLGTL
+98 VTRLGTL

-120 ANKTLLWVCG
+120 VNKTLLWICG
-130 YKDWDPKHYLDTAE
+130 YKDWDPKHFLDTAE

-155 LFDALPETTRK
+155 LFDALPESTRQK
-166 IIKGSIYKNAISN
+166 VKESIYKNAISI

-240 APDGVCYEGPAY
+240 APDGVCYESLTY
-252 WGYTNSYL
+252 WGYTTSYL
-260 SLYLKAVSDNGGDQG
+260 ALYLKAVEQNGGDQA
-275 GIGELPGVSRTALF
+275 GIGQLPGISKTALYF
-289 YKRTLTPSGQ
+289 KRTLTPSGQ
-299 RFNFGNAS
+299 QFNFGNTTIGEAL
-307 TEEVMNTPAF
+307 NTPSF
-317 FFFSRRYQQP
+317 FFFSKYYRLP

-333 RKEIEK
+333 RTEI
-339 TIKQNQ
+339 NQ
-345 PIHQLFF
+345 SIQGKKALHPLFF
-352 LSLPWFNP
+352 LTLPWFD
-360 ASPTQNENIPSLEV
+360 AKSPTKTENIPPLEV

-379 NDLVVLNGNRKEKGS
+379 NDLLVLNGNRKEKGS
-394 VFLVAKGGLPNQAH
+394 IFLVAKGGTPNQAH

-427 DLGADDYALPGFW
+427 DLGADDYDLPGFW
-440 DGKPGGD
+440 DYKPGGD

-485 HPYARLDL
+485 QPYARLDL

-500 AHKAFRK
+500 ACKAFRK
-507 FTLINDHTIEVEDEV
+507 FTLIDNHTIEVEDKV
-522 ELRNTS
+522 ELRNSS

-580 EKTIKGITM
+580 EKPIKGITM

-602 ITVEMSS
+602 ITVEMSN
-609 KNNSNSF
+609 KK